1 VAGAPTAKRYA
12 QALFHLAQEQGKL
25 EPWLAQIKDA
35 EAALAEPT
43 VATYLNLPRVAP
55 ERKLEV
61 LGQLLAEADLLVRN
75 ALGLL
80 VSRKALGLLPSMVD
94 EYTHLLDESL
104 GRVHAEVTSAVSLSV
119 AQQARLQEILG
130 EMLQKKVVLEVKV
143 DPEIMGGIVVRV
155 GDQVIDG
162 SVRMRLLGLRQRLAQ
177 QAIT

>member
-1 VAGAPTAKRYA
+1 
-12 QALFHLAQEQGKL
+12 
-25 EPWLAQIKDA
+25 
-35 EAALAEPT
+35 
-43 VATYLNLPRVAP
+43 
-55 ERKLEV
+55 
-61 LGQLLAEADLLVRN
+61 
-75 ALGLL
+75 
-80 VSRKALGLLPSMVD
+80 VD